1 MTCAAPKWRIDLIVR
16 PRPTDAGHGFVVKDP
31 VSGAFFHLREA
42 EHFITQQLDG
52 DTPLDAIRQRTEAR
66 FGASL
71 PPDILDAFIGK
82 LDRSGLLQHETAEK
96 PGRGARTDRVQG
108 GLLSLRFRLLNPAR
122 CFDRLVRLVPFVFTP
137 HFVAFATA
145 TVLLAVGVTIANW
158 AAYAGDVSRLYQLS
172 TVPLFIALMFLVV
185 SAHEVAHGVTCRRF
199 GGEVRDAGVML
210 IYFQPALYCNVSDAW
225 LFPERSKR
233 FWVSFAGPFF
243 ELFLW
248 ALAVLAWR
256 VTDEETWI
264 NHLAL
269 IVMTGS
275 GVKTLL
281 NFNPLIKLD
290 GYYLLSDYLD
300 IPNLR
305 RKSFRHVG
313 SLIRRLVGAGAPMP
327 AALSRRERRIYVAYG
342 LAAMA
347 GSLVLLTWVAITV
360 GEFLIANGQ
369 PMALLLFTGLL
380 GTRIRRRFHHL
391 FGRSPGRSSDPDE
404 DGDAGTTGTGDS
416 SDPAEPA
423 PVRKR
428 ARTRIAWTRWT
439 RRIVWTASAA
449 AAIALLLWGRME
461 LRISGPFNARPV
473 DNADVRAA
481 IEGIVEDVYVDEG
494 DQVTAGQPIAR
505 LSDKDLRADW
515 QKTAA
520 AIREARARLHILETG
535 PTTQE
540 IDVANAAV
548 TKAKDQV
555 AYARSRLARSGLLH
569 ERGLLPRTELED
581 HQELAATSENT
592 LSEAQAR
599 LAALVKSV
607 RPEEIEALTAQI
619 EQLDSQRRH
628 LEAQLQ
634 LSTVLSPATGVV
646 ATPSR
651 ELKELHGRLVHKG
664 DLIAK
669 VYDFRT
675 MTAYITISEKDIADI
690 RVGQPVVLR
699 ARAYPDLDF
708 HGVVTFIATSA
719 QSGSGAGA
727 RTASGPTSPGAPDA
741 GSRTILV
748 TTQVDNHAMLLKP
761 EMTGHAKLY
770 CGDRR
775 ILSLVTRR
783 VARTIKVEFWS
794 WW

>member
-1 MTCAAPKWRIDLIVR
+1 MTCAAPKWRTDLIVR
-16 PRPTDAGHGFVVKDP
+16 ARQTEGGPGFVVKDP
-31 VSGAFFHLREA
+31 VSGGFFCLREA

-52 DTPLDAIRQRTEAR
+52 GTPLDVIRHRTEDR
-66 FGASL
+66 FGASV
-71 PPDILDAFIGK
+71 PPETLDAFIRT
-82 LDRSGLLQHETAEK
+82 LDRHGLLQRETAGK
-96 PGRGARTDRVQG
+96 AGREQTGRVQG
-108 GLLSLRFRLLNPAR
+108 SLLYLRFRILNPAR
-122 CFDRLVRLVPFVFTP
+122 LFDRLVRLVPFAFTP
-137 HFVAFATA
+137 HFVVFAVA
-145 TVLLAVGVTIANW
+145 TVLLAAGVTIANW
-158 AAYAGDVSRLYQLS
+158 EDYVEGVSGLYQLS
-172 TVPLFIALMFLVV
+172 TVPLLIVLMFLVV

-210 IYFQPALYCNVSDAW
+210 IYFQPALYCDVSDAW
-225 LFPERSKR
+225 LFPEKSRR

-248 ALAVLAWR
+248 ALATVAWR

-269 IVMTGS
+269 IVMTAS

-305 RKSFRHVG
+305 RKSFRYVG
-313 SLIRRLVGAGAPMP
+313 GLARRLFGADSPAPP
-327 AALSRRERRIYVAYG
+327 APSRRERRIYAAYG

-347 GSLVLLTWVAITV
+347 GSVALLIYVAVTV
-360 GEFLIANGQ
+360 GDFLIVNGQ

-380 GTRIRRRFHHL
+380 GTRIRRQFHRL
-391 FGRSPGRSSDPDE
+391 FGRRSGGSSDPDD
-404 DGDAGTTGTGDS
+404 DGDAGSPGAGES
-416 SDPAEPA
+416 SDPVEPTTA
-423 PVRKR
+423 RKP
-428 ARTRIAWTRWT
+428 ARTRVARLPRM
-439 RRIVWTASAA
+439 RRLVWAASATA
-449 AAIALLLWGRME
+449 ALALLLWGRME

-494 DQVTAGQPIAR
+494 DQVTAGQPIVR
-505 LSDKDLRADW
+505 LSDKDLRAAW
-515 QKTAA
+515 QQAGA
-520 AIREARARLHILETG
+520 EIREARARLQILETG

-540 IDVANAAV
+540 IDVAKAAV
-548 TKAKDQV
+548 AKAKDQL

-581 HQELAATSENT
+581 HQELAATGENT

-599 LAALVKSV
+599 LAALIRST
-607 RPEEIEALTAQI
+607 RPEQIEALDAQI
-619 EQLDSQRRH
+619 EQSETQRRY
-628 LEAQLQ
+628 LEEQLQ

-690 RVGQPVVLR
+690 HVGQPVVLK
-699 ARAYPDLDF
+699 ARAYPDAVF
-708 HGVVTFIATSA
+708 HGVVTSIATSA
-719 QSGSGAGA
+719 QPGAGSGARTPPG
-727 RTASGPTSPGAPDA
+727 TASAGVPDV
-741 GSRTILV
+741 GNKTILV
-748 TTQVDNHAMLLKP
+748 TTQVDNQAMLLKP
-761 EMTGHAKLY
+761 EMTGHAKLF

-775 ILSLVTRR
+775 ILDLVTRR
-783 VARTIKVEFWS
+783 LARTIKVEFWS